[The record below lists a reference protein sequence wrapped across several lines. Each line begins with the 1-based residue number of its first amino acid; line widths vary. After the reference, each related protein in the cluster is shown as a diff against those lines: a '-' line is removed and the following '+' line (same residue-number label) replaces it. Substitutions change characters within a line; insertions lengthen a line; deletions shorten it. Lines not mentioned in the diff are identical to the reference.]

1 MVKKCNPDPN
11 TFPNPMT
18 LSLGLCP
25 KSEKAKSKQMSIL
38 EKLSILT
45 LYDQAQVIDSTFYSI
60 YIFQLLKF
68 TCIISSRK
76 QFSGEK

>member
-1 MVKKCNPDPN
+1 M
-11 TFPNPMT
+11 
-18 LSLGLCP
+18 P
-25 KSEKAKSKQMSIL
+25 KIRESEIQTDVYIRKV

-45 LYDQAQVIDSTFYSI
+45 LHDQAQVIDSTFYSI

-68 TCIISSRK
+68 TCMISSRK